1 MTDRYGRGHE
11 EQGYGR
17 RGSGYGSADG
27 PPAYETR
34 AYETRGYGPEY
45 GYEQYGGRPAYGGTQ
60 DGRGGGRG
68 TSPNGSVIDH
78 AQYAAGVAATAL
90 VAAVAG
96 YVVTTIINAVYT
108 SHDLGS
114 VWGGG
119 PQDPWDSA
127 IIGGVGGLLA
137 GALLWVFLNLV
148 PSPLTFFRWIAGLF
162 VFAAVVLPFL
172 SGTDWVG
179 RLITAVLNA
188 FLGILVIT
196 LLAAVAEKTTDT
208 ARR

>member
-1 MTDRYGRGHE
+1 MTDRYGRGRE

-17 RGSGYGSADG
+17 RGGAYGAGAGG
-27 PPAYETR
+27 PQAYETR
-34 AYETRGYGPEY
+34 AYETRGYGAQQP
-45 GYEQYGGRPAYGGTQ
+45 YGGQQPYEDART
-60 DGRGGGRG
+60 GRGSGRG
-68 TSPNGSVIDH
+68 TSPNGAVIDH
-78 AQYAAGVAATAL
+78 AQYAAGAVATAL

-96 YVVTTIINAVYT
+96 YVVTAIINAVYT
-108 SHDLGS
+108 SNDLGS

-196 LLAAVAEKTTDT
+196 LLAAVAEKTTD
-208 ARR
+208 AVRR